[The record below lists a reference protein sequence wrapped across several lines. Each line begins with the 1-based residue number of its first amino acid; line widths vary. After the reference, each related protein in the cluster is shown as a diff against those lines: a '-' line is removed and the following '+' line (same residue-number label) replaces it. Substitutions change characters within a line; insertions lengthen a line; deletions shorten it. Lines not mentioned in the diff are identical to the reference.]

1 MAGLILDTPSRHV
14 YTGDGTTRVFPIP
27 TYIQGDDWIR
37 IEIDGIQQTDRRQ
50 WDIVNNSI
58 IFVTAPANGSTLA
71 ILVASSIEAM
81 RQFGSVSAIDIVG
94 QNITNVNNVGSNIDD
109 VILIANNL
117 ITKGESFTE
126 VSTVA
131 TNINDV
137 KTVATNINDVKTVA
151 TNINDV
157 KNVATN
163 IVDIQNAEDNAL
175 ISKTSAYKS
184 EAERLTSESYATEP
198 VGVLV
203 KQYTSL
209 GNGTF
214 KTTNATKY
222 SSLHYANKSEISSIA
237 SQTSATNAEASENI
251 SKIKAQEALVSAN
264 NAQASAIVASAYAN
278 MDWAGFSVV
287 DGDLIVAY
295 ADGLTSLP
303 SLVDGDFIITY

>member
-37 IEIDGIQQTDRRQ
+37 IEIDGIHVIDRRE

-58 IFVTAPANGSTLA
+58 IFVTAPSNGSTLD

-81 RQFGSVSAIDIVG
+81 SQFGSSSAIDIVA

-109 VILIANNL
+109 VKLVADNL
-117 ITKGESFTE
+117 TTIGESFSE

-151 TNINDV
+151 TNNNIIN
-157 KNVATN
+157 NVSAN

-184 EAERLTSESYATEP
+184 EAERLTSKSYATEP
-198 VGVLV
+198 IGSFA

-209 GNGTF
+209 DNGMFTVT
-214 KTTNATKY
+214 KDTKY
-222 SSLHYANKSEISSIA
+222 SSLHYAYKSELSSIA

-251 SKIKAQEALVSAN
+251 SKIKAQEAVVSAN
-264 NAQASAIVASAYAN
+264 NAQSSAIVASAYAN